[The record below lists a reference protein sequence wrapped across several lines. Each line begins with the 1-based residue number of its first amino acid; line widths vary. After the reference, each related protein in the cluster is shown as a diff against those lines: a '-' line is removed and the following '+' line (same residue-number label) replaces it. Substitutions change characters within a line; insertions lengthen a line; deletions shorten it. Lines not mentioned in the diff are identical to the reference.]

1 MRYCCLVAFT
11 LACGS
16 PHASPEAWGTS
27 DYVAAGVPDPAHPW
41 TNEEIS
47 KASDVIAQAAT
58 AHADRRPRYKGPRS
72 GAVFARLVAAPAD
85 EPAAPPTAQLGAHM
99 VRFEALNKASK
110 LYLNG
115 LLPPTREQIEIFD
128 ALLHE
133 AVAIDALSMPFL
145 ASFSADDPSLPAR
158 RAGLDKFHVG
168 VGAMLLGSVMIAD
181 NRGVAEDDR
190 LAVFRYLADTA
201 PVLLPRIPADQ
212 QQQIRSYVGKLVEA
226 TSGKIHDAAVRV
238 NDAINPRR

>member
-1 MRYCCLVAFT
+1 MRYCFLVAFT

-27 DYVAAGVPDPAHPW
+27 DYVAAGVPDPAQPW
-41 TNEEIS
+41 TTAGIE

-58 AHADRRPRYKGPRS
+58 GHADRLPRYKGPKS
-72 GAVFARLVAAPAD
+72 GTVFARLVAAPAD
-85 EPAAPPTAQLGAHM
+85 EQAASPTAQLGTHL

-110 LYLNG
+110 LYANG
-115 LLPPTREQIEIFD
+115 LLPPPREQIEIFD

-133 AVAIDALSMPFL
+133 AAAISALSEPFL

-158 RAGLDKFHVG
+158 RAGLDKFYTG
-168 VGAMLLGSVMIAD
+168 VGGMLLGSVMIAD
-181 NRGVAEDDR
+181 NRGVGEDNR
-190 LAVFRYLADTA
+190 LVVFRYLADTA
-201 PVLLPRIPADQ
+201 PALLPRIPADQ

-226 TSGKIHDAAVRV
+226 TSGKIHNAAVRL
-238 NDAINPRR
+238 NDALK